1 MTEKQVPGQLTR
13 EEAKNYILLI
23 LDRFRVM
30 TLHLNDNRS
39 KLPSILNENKEILD
53 LVYELEARNFYID
66 LMHLYLSDIFEVL
79 SSEGYKEFLLKCKSI
94 SEKFCLKVKIPE
106 NITVV
111 GEDIIEQFISEL
123 TEKSLGRLRNNLEE
137 VEDTKDLLLS
147 QVVGININN
156 ENKNELE
163 TIISKRQEY
172 EIAKKNH
179 NQGNLQIQILASSH
193 CADEN
198 AYKQYYK
205 ICEENKKIMD
215 TILCDYPLVQY
226 FKNKTE
232 EAYLI
237 RQITKTF
244 DDIND
249 AINKIINKII
259 EGKYP
264 IWHFDSLISELLQ
277 KYSSSE
283 AQIIKQQLEDM
294 KKKEDFK
301 DLFLT
306 IGSITLSVL
315 TLLIPGGVIA
325 GLLHVK
331 SGLQI
336 ANAAFS
342 VASAINDIEDSVLY
356 KQEVLSH
363 IKVSPEVQELMN
375 TENISLTDAQIQLL
389 VVLLSGTF
397 VIFDLND
404 AKKSVDLLRKLD
416 NLDNEAVQALKQSK
430 HFGEKAFQNV
440 DTITLNHIGKVE
452 KATKVF
458 DNLSTLDVKQI
469 PEALNFFPNN
479 LNTNVIWLGMDNV
492 DAKSVLTCSDNVCK
506 KYNAVADEINTALDF
521 SKPSKELEEEVNN
534 IAVSLIRNKKL
545 DLSPSEHVTL
555 LKESLPPADKLTSRK
570 LYLRVQPNNDW
581 KTLASPNKSFAWMT
595 DPLMIAGDGLPRDLT
610 NSVGFLKKDVDS
622 LSDCCYFDLVVF
634 KDAKTAEKY
643 IPNKITGW
651 DRICEDFFNGMDE
664 EIAKITDPIELEK
677 YKDIFPNL
685 VTDFNTFNR
694 DYFNKNYLDYFMN
707 QHIPGT
713 DYELGVKAD
722 LGEKIEKITGA
733 NKLYQGAGITVQEDG
748 GIRCIERAFDKSID
762 GTDYN
767 FSIDNLQDT
776 RDMKI
781 YRFEITSD
789 TSKPIKIVEAGAKK

>member
-13 EEAKNYILLI
+13 EEAKNYILLT

-123 TEKSLGRLRNNLEE
+123 TEKSLGILRNNLEE
-137 VEDTKDLLLS
+137 VEDTKNLLLS

-179 NQGNLQIQILASSH
+179 NQANLQIQILASSH
-193 CADEN
+193 CTDEN
-198 AYKQYYK
+198 AYKPYYT

-215 TILCDYPLVQY
+215 TILCDYPLVQC
-226 FKNKTE
+226 FKNKTK
-232 EAYLI
+232 EAYLK

-277 KYSSSE
+277 KYSSNE

-294 KKKEDFK
+294 KKEEDFK

-315 TLLIPGGVIA
+315 TLLIPGGAIA

-389 VVLLSGTF
+389 VALLSSTF
-397 VIFDLND
+397 VIFDLSD

-430 HFGEKAFQNV
+430 RFGEKAFQNI

-492 DAKSVLTCSDNVCK
+492 EAKTVLTCSDNVCK

-545 DLSPSEHVTL
+545 TLSPSEHVTL

-581 KTLASPNKSFAWMT
+581 KTLASHNKSFAWMT

-664 EIAKITDPIELEK
+664 EIAKITDPIELEN
-677 YKDIFPNL
+677 YKDRFPNL
-685 VTDFNTFNR
+685 VTDLNTFNR

-713 DYELGVKAD
+713 EYESGLLSKLGK
-722 LGEKIEKITGA
+722 KIEEKTGA

-748 GIRCIERAFDKSID
+748 GIRCIERAFDKSIG

-767 FSIDNLQDT
+767 FNIDRLQAT
-776 RDMKI
+776 GEIKI
-781 YRFEITSD
+781 YRFEVTSD
-789 TSKPIKIVEAGAKK
+789 TSKPIKILEPGAKK

>member
-1 MTEKQVPGQLTR
+1 
-13 EEAKNYILLI
+13 
-23 LDRFRVM
+23 M

-111 GEDIIEQFISEL
+111 GEDIVEQFISEL
-123 TEKSLGRLRNNLEE
+123 TEESLKRIRNNLQE
-137 VEDTKDLLLS
+137 VEETRNLLLS
-147 QVVGININN
+147 QVQDVNIDRI
-156 ENKNELE
+156 NKNELE
-163 TIISKRQEY
+163 IIISKRQEY
-172 EIAKKNH
+172 DIAKKNYDQANH
-179 NQGNLQIQILASSH
+179 QIQILASSH
-193 CADEN
+193 CTDEN
-198 AYKQYYK
+198 AYKPYYK

-232 EAYLI
+232 EAYLK

-244 DDIND
+244 DEIND

-277 KYSSSE
+277 KYSSNE

-389 VVLLSGTF
+389 VALLSSTF
-397 VIFDLND
+397 VIFDLSD

-430 HFGEKAFQNV
+430 RFGEKAFQNI
-440 DTITLNHIGKVE
+440 DTITLNHIGKVK

-479 LNTNVIWLGMDNV
+479 LNTNIIWLELVDYPKIVINEDSYIKVSKTLNEMDTLLVNKSSENITKFLNMERTAFSPEERVIVQKIRDGKPLPQIGVRFDSGANETFIDLRYPNTQQKFFTKIDEIVGIPMELDEKTSPLMEMMKKLGFSESQIAENIEKLRNGENLYLNV
-492 DAKSVLTCSDNVCK
+492 VVSKGENIFESVKWVDVERRFIEYINNLPDKEYIKFIEKYGISKAGKLDINLLNQKYFDILKNKEPTLEGYKSMEATVRDFFDNEIRWQYGTNDFYLGTGFTGTVSDGIMGTGEMVLKNEGDCLPITAGSS
-506 KYNAVADEINTALDF
+506 KYNVYRYTVDENMNFTF
-521 SKPSKELEEEVNN
+521 
-534 IAVSLIRNKKL
+534 
-545 DLSPSEHVTL
+545 
-555 LKESLPPADKLTSRK
+555 
-570 LYLRVQPNNDW
+570 
-581 KTLASPNKSFAWMT
+581 
-595 DPLMIAGDGLPRDLT
+595 
-610 NSVGFLKKDVDS
+610 VGE
-622 LSDCCYFDLVVF
+622 Y
-634 KDAKTAEKY
+634 
-643 IPNKITGW
+643 
-651 DRICEDFFNGMDE
+651 
-664 EIAKITDPIELEK
+664 
-677 YKDIFPNL
+677 
-685 VTDFNTFNR
+685 
-694 DYFNKNYLDYFMN
+694 
-707 QHIPGT
+707 
-713 DYELGVKAD
+713 
-722 LGEKIEKITGA
+722 
-733 NKLYQGAGITVQEDG
+733 
-748 GIRCIERAFDKSID
+748 
-762 GTDYN
+762 
-767 FSIDNLQDT
+767 
-776 RDMKI
+776 
-781 YRFEITSD
+781 
-789 TSKPIKIVEAGAKK
+789 

>member
-1 MTEKQVPGQLTR
+1 M
-13 EEAKNYILLI
+13 I
-23 LDRFRVM
+23 
-30 TLHLNDNRS
+30 
-39 KLPSILNENKEILD
+39 
-53 LVYELEARNFYID
+53 
-66 LMHLYLSDIFEVL
+66 
-79 SSEGYKEFLLKCKSI
+79 
-94 SEKFCLKVKIPE
+94 
-106 NITVV
+106 
-111 GEDIIEQFISEL
+111 
-123 TEKSLGRLRNNLEE
+123 LRNNLEE

-172 EIAKKNH
+172 DIAKKNYDQANH
-179 NQGNLQIQILASSH
+179 QIQILASSH
-193 CADEN
+193 CIDEN
-198 AYKQYYK
+198 AYKPYYK

-226 FKNKTE
+226 FKNKTK
-232 EAYLI
+232 EAYLK

-277 KYSSSE
+277 KYSSNE

-306 IGSITLSVL
+306 IGSITLSIL

-389 VVLLSGTF
+389 VALLSGTF

-479 LNTNVIWLGMDNV
+479 LNTNVIWL
-492 DAKSVLTCSDNVCK
+492 SVVEKPAEVISDV
-506 KYNAVADEINTALDF
+506 KYNEVFE
-521 SKPSKELEEEVNN
+521 ELTN
-534 IAVSLIRNKKL
+534 R
-545 DLSPSEHVTL
+545 VTL
-555 LKESLPPADKLTSRK
+555 LKNPNPQVIERYFSSVNKAFSQEELVIVAKIKDGMDLPEIGVRLQSGAYDDFCKNENIQQVFFTKLDEIAGKSYDSGRTPVENLMKRLGFTDEDVAKNMKIFDNPDGRMYLDVVVSRDKSVFKTVNWDDVEDRFIKYVDSMDKRTKDFKLFRKKYNDIFDGNVINRKQLEELYFNAFKSKEATKSGFSALNELQTNFFNEVIYNKFNINKYYTGQGFTATIDEKVFGTGEMVLESTGKETLPLSNENYMTYRYSVDKDCNIK
-570 LYLRVQPNNDW
+570 LYNVYD
-581 KTLASPNKSFAWMT
+581 
-595 DPLMIAGDGLPRDLT
+595 
-610 NSVGFLKKDVDS
+610 
-622 LSDCCYFDLVVF
+622 
-634 KDAKTAEKY
+634 
-643 IPNKITGW
+643 
-651 DRICEDFFNGMDE
+651 
-664 EIAKITDPIELEK
+664 
-677 YKDIFPNL
+677 
-685 VTDFNTFNR
+685 
-694 DYFNKNYLDYFMN
+694 
-707 QHIPGT
+707 
-713 DYELGVKAD
+713 
-722 LGEKIEKITGA
+722 
-733 NKLYQGAGITVQEDG
+733 
-748 GIRCIERAFDKSID
+748 
-762 GTDYN
+762 
-767 FSIDNLQDT
+767 
-776 RDMKI
+776 
-781 YRFEITSD
+781 
-789 TSKPIKIVEAGAKK
+789 

>member
-1 MTEKQVPGQLTR
+1 MQREINKMTEKQVPGQLTR
-13 EEAKNYILLI
+13 EEAKNYILLT

-94 SEKFCLKVKIPE
+94 SEKFCLKVKIPA

-111 GEDIIEQFISEL
+111 GEDIVEQFISEL
-123 TEKSLGRLRNNLEE
+123 TEESLKRIRNNLQE
-137 VEDTKDLLLS
+137 VEDTKNLLLS

-172 EIAKKNH
+172 EIAKKNYDQANH
-179 NQGNLQIQILASSH
+179 QIQILASSH
-193 CADEN
+193 CIDEN
-198 AYKQYYK
+198 AYKPYYK
-205 ICEENKKIMD
+205 ICEESKKIMD

-232 EAYLI
+232 EAYLK

-277 KYSSSE
+277 KYSSNE

-325 GLLHVK
+325 GLLRVK

-389 VVLLSGTF
+389 VALLSSTF
-397 VIFDLND
+397 VIFDLSD

-430 HFGEKAFQNV
+430 RFGEKAFQNI
-440 DTITLNHIGKVE
+440 DTITLNHIGKVK

-479 LNTNVIWLGMDNV
+479 LNTNVIWL
-492 DAKSVLTCSDNVCK
+492 SVVEKPAQVISDV
-506 KYNAVADEINTALDF
+506 KYNEVFE
-521 SKPSKELEEEVNN
+521 ELTNR
-534 IAVSLIRNKKL
+534 A
-545 DLSPSEHVTL
+545 TL
-555 LKESLPPADKLTSRK
+555 LKNPNPQAIERYFSSVNKAFSQEELVIVAKIKDGMDLPEIGVRLQSGAYDGFCKNEDIQQVFFTKLDEIAGKSYDSCRTPVENLMKRLGFTDEDVAKNMKIFDNPDGRMYLDVVVSRDKSVFKTVNWDDVEDRFIKYVNSLDNVELKAYMTDYPLIFEGNKINKSKLDEMFFNAFKSKEATSKGYSALTRQQKDFFDKEIFDKFNINQYFTGKGFTATIDENVFGTGEMVLESTGKETLPLSNANYMTYRYAVDKDCNIK
-570 LYLRVQPNNDW
+570 LY
-581 KTLASPNKSFAWMT
+581 KF
-595 DPLMIAGDGLPRDLT
+595 
-610 NSVGFLKKDVDS
+610 
-622 LSDCCYFDLVVF
+622 Y
-634 KDAKTAEKY
+634 
-643 IPNKITGW
+643 
-651 DRICEDFFNGMDE
+651 DE
-664 EIAKITDPIELEK
+664 
-677 YKDIFPNL
+677 
-685 VTDFNTFNR
+685 
-694 DYFNKNYLDYFMN
+694 
-707 QHIPGT
+707 
-713 DYELGVKAD
+713 VK
-722 LGEKIEKITGA
+722 
-733 NKLYQGAGITVQEDG
+733 
-748 GIRCIERAFDKSID
+748 
-762 GTDYN
+762 
-767 FSIDNLQDT
+767 
-776 RDMKI
+776 
-781 YRFEITSD
+781 
-789 TSKPIKIVEAGAKK
+789 

>member
-1 MTEKQVPGQLTR
+1 M
-13 EEAKNYILLI
+13 N
-23 LDRFRVM
+23 
-30 TLHLNDNRS
+30 
-39 KLPSILNENKEILD
+39 
-53 LVYELEARNFYID
+53 
-66 LMHLYLSDIFEVL
+66 
-79 SSEGYKEFLLKCKSI
+79 
-94 SEKFCLKVKIPE
+94 
-106 NITVV
+106 
-111 GEDIIEQFISEL
+111 
-123 TEKSLGRLRNNLEE
+123 
-137 VEDTKDLLLS
+137 
-147 QVVGININN
+147 
-156 ENKNELE
+156 
-163 TIISKRQEY
+163 
-172 EIAKKNH
+172 
-179 NQGNLQIQILASSH
+179 
-193 CADEN
+193 EN
-198 AYKQYYK
+198 AYKPYYK

-232 EAYLI
+232 EAYLK

-244 DDIND
+244 DEIND

-277 KYSSSE
+277 KYSSNE

-389 VVLLSGTF
+389 VALLSSTF
-397 VIFDLND
+397 VIFDLSD

-430 HFGEKAFQNV
+430 RFGEKAFQNV
-440 DTITLNHIGKVE
+440 DTTTLNHIGKVE

-492 DAKSVLTCSDNVCK
+492 EAKTVLTCSDNVCK

-570 LYLRVQPNNDW
+570 LYLRVQTNNDW

-664 EIAKITDPIELEK
+664 EIAKVTDPIELEK
-677 YKDIFPNL
+677 YKDRFPNL
-685 VTDFNTFNR
+685 VTDKNTFDR

-713 DYELGVKAD
+713 DYESGLLSKLGK
-722 LGEKIEKITGA
+722 KIEEKTGA

-748 GIRCIERAFDKSID
+748 GIRSIERAFDKSIG

-767 FSIDNLQDT
+767 FNIDRLQAT
-776 RDMKI
+776 GEMKI

-789 TSKPIKIVEAGAKK
+789 TSKPIKILEPGAKK

>member
-13 EEAKNYILLI
+13 EEAKNYILLT

-94 SEKFCLKVKIPE
+94 SEKFCLKVKIPT

-111 GEDIIEQFISEL
+111 GEDIVEQFISEL
-123 TEKSLGRLRNNLEE
+123 TEESLKRIRNNLQE
-137 VEDTKDLLLS
+137 VEETRNLLLS
-147 QVVGININN
+147 QVQDVKIDRI
-156 ENKNELE
+156 NKNELE

-179 NQGNLQIQILASSH
+179 NQANHQIQILASSH
-193 CADEN
+193 CTDEN
-198 AYKQYYK
+198 AYKPYYK

-232 EAYLI
+232 EAYLK

-277 KYSSSE
+277 KYSSNE

-325 GLLHVK
+325 GLLRVK

-356 KQEVLSH
+356 RQEVLSH

-389 VVLLSGTF
+389 VALLSSTF
-397 VIFDLND
+397 VIFDLSD

-430 HFGEKAFQNV
+430 RFGEKAFQNV
-440 DTITLNHIGKVE
+440 DTTTLNHIGKVK

-479 LNTNVIWLGMDNV
+479 LNTNVIWLGMDFGDNAS
-492 DAKSVLTCSDNVCK
+492 DVLISSQRAIK
-506 KYNAVADEINTALDF
+506 KYNDVLSNTELLIQITDTEQTVVNKANAL
-521 SKPSKELEEEVNN
+521 L
-534 IAVSLIRNKKL
+534 RY
-545 DLSPSEHVTL
+545 
-555 LKESLPPADKLTSRK
+555 DKLTNAERIALLREMNIGNSTIQKNTVFIRLNQGYYPDLTVNTKEFAWVTDPYILMGKGEIKELMEGIGYSYDDAIKAKK
-570 LYLRVQPNNDW
+570 LYMDVIIFDKPENVKKLIEPQIIDW
-581 KTLASPNKSFAWMT
+581 DK
-595 DPLMIAGDGLPRDLT
+595 IRDITYDKL
-610 NSVGFLKKDVDS
+610 SKK
-622 LSDCCYFDLVVF
+622 Y
-634 KDAKTAEKY
+634 
-643 IPNKITGW
+643 
-651 DRICEDFFNGMDE
+651 E
-664 EIAKITDPIELEK
+664 EILKMPDVIKSASI
-677 YKDIFPNL
+677 
-685 VTDFNTFNR
+685 TDFNKKYPNLISNNKVDKTLLEQNYIKYYRVKLPGVKLEGEAKFKSMTKFFN
-694 DYFNKNYLDYFMN
+694 DEIGASEYFSGAGVTVSDKAGIGSNEFALINNDCNFNVEQINNSY
-707 QHIPGT
+707 PGT
-713 DYELGVKAD
+713 CHIVRLETND
-722 LGEKIEKITGA
+722 TGMFV
-733 NKLYQGAGITVQEDG
+733 L
-748 GIRCIERAFDKSID
+748 
-762 GTDYN
+762 
-767 FSIDNLQDT
+767 
-776 RDMKI
+776 
-781 YRFEITSD
+781 
-789 TSKPIKIVEAGAKK
+789 KK